1 MMRVRD
7 RPAWLLGIAAM
18 LAAPAAVATQAERQ
32 KRVLVFSHTT
42 GYRHA
47 SIEPGVAALQRLG
60 ASRNIVVQS
69 SESPDVF
76 RSEMLNKFD
85 AIVFLSSTTDPK
97 NPASE
102 WLTSSRRNAL
112 QAFVRDG
119 GGIVGIHA
127 AADSHYGWPWYA
139 RLIGGRFAS
148 HPPGTPVGTLKV
160 TDPGHR
166 ATHGLPTSIRRADEW
181 YYFDDY
187 NPEVRLLVTLD
198 PQSIGERDVNP
209 NPVSWAHHF
218 GKARVFY
225 TAMGHTSESYTDPY
239 FLRHVRQGLEWVLAD

>member
-1 MMRVRD
+1 MKHRNL
-7 RPAWLLGIAAM
+7 PAWMIGIVAM

-47 SIEPGVAALQRLG
+47 SIEPGVAALRKIG
-60 ASRNIVVQS
+60 ALKNIAVEA
-69 SESPDVF
+69 SESPTVF
-76 RSEMLNKFD
+76 RTETLDSFD

-97 NPASE
+97 NPSSE
-102 WLTSSRRNAL
+102 WLTGSRRDAL
-112 QAFVRDG
+112 QAFVGNG

-127 AADSHYGWPWYA
+127 AADSHYGWPWYG

-148 HPPGTPVGTLKV
+148 HPPGTPVGTLNV
-160 TDPGHR
+160 IDPTHR
-166 ATHGLPTSIRRADEW
+166 STQGLPTTIRRADEW

-187 NPEVRLLVTLD
+187 NPEVTLLVTLD

-209 NPVSWAHHF
+209 NPVSWAHQF

-225 TAMGHTSESYTDPY
+225 TALGHTSESYSDPY
-239 FLRHVRQGLEWVLAD
+239 FLRHVAQGLDWVLAN